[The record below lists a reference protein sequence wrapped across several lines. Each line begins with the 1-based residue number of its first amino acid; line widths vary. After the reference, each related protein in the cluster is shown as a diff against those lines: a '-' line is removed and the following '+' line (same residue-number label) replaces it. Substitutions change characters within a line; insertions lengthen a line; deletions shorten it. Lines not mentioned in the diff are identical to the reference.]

1 MNRDFLP
8 VVYLP
13 VLSRV
18 CPGSPRCLFTG
29 TVPGTTLF
37 DATLFASVASGM
49 DMMLGQPFPAN
60 IENLYVFDKPFVRD
74 DVLTGKRVIV
84 VSLPGAFTPV

>member
-1 MNRDFLP
+1 MSRLPPVSFYRYCTRYDPRSRDDCDAF
-8 VVYLP
+8 
-13 VLSRV
+13 RV
-18 CPGSPRCLFTG
+18 GRIGDRTI
-29 TVPGTTLF
+29 
-37 DATLFASVASGM
+37 

-74 DVLTGKRVIV
+74 DILTGKRVIV

>member
-1 MNRDFLP
+1 MSRLP
-8 VVYLP
+8 P
-13 VLSRV
+13 VSFYRY
-18 CPGSPRCLFTG
+18 CTRYA
-29 TVPGTTLF
+29 TLF
-37 DATLFASVASGM
+37 VATLFASVASGI

>member
-1 MNRDFLP
+1 M
-8 VVYLP
+8 
-13 VLSRV
+13 
-18 CPGSPRCLFTG
+18 TH
-29 TVPGTTLF
+29 
-37 DATLFASVASGM
+37 FASVASGI

>member
-1 MNRDFLP
+1 M
-8 VVYLP
+8 
-13 VLSRV
+13 